1 MSSEKPP
8 PIKIQYGAGAAVPA
22 KPMTTPTAPAVGG
35 VDVESF
41 LAAGAAGGA
50 TSGLTL
56 NVGGSIQTLEA
67 VIKEIDVMAANN
79 PGRYAAVEKLV
90 ESAGFTS
97 VDSALAAAS
106 LDASKDT
113 QSWDQYLIKRSKN
126 PYVQKMVSE
135 SGSGGSGGYSSS
147 TNTSV
152 RLSSAS
158 EAGTLADRN
167 FESLLGRTAT
177 NAESVDFQKALNEQ
191 EKKNPSVTRTSGYS
205 SGSGSSSSTS
215 TTQAGFDPTRFGR
228 EYAMSQEG
236 YAERFAGMTFMNILD
251 KAIAEPNAIDDLIA
265 SGNG

>member
-1 MSSEKPP
+1 MVQPP
-8 PIKIQYGAGAAVPA
+8 SPNA
-22 KPMTTPTAPAVGG
+22 TTSTAPTTGG
-35 VDVESF
+35 VSVDDF
-41 LAAGAAGGA
+41 TNAAQAGGA

-56 NVGGSIQTLEA
+56 NTGDGNIKTLEA
-67 VIKEIDVMAANN
+67 VIKEINILAANN
-79 PGRYAAVEKLV
+79 PGQYAAVEKLV

-97 VDSALAAAS
+97 VDSALKFAA
-106 LDASKDT
+106 LDESKDS
-113 QSWDQYLIKRSKN
+113 QSWDQYLTKRAKN
-126 PYVQKMVSE
+126 PYVQKMVGE
-135 SGSGGSGGYSSS
+135 SGGGGYSSS
-147 TNTSV
+147 TNSST

-177 NAESVDFQKALNEQ
+177 NDEAIAFQKALNEQ
-191 EKKNPSVTRTSGYS
+191 EKKNPSVTKTSGYS
-205 SGSGSSSSTS
+205 SGSGSSTSTS

>member
-1 MSSEKPP
+1 MVQPP
-8 PIKIQYGAGAAVPA
+8 PS
-22 KPMTTPTAPAVGG
+22 KPGTTPVAPVPGGTSVIDFTA
-35 VDVESF
+35 
-41 LAAGAAGGA
+41 AAAAGGA

-56 NVGGSIQTLEA
+56 NTGDGNIKTLEA
-67 VIKEIDVMAANN
+67 VIKEIDIIAANN
-79 PGRYAAVEKLV
+79 PREYANVEKLA
-90 ESAGFTS
+90 EAAGFTS
-97 VDSALAAAS
+97 IDAALKFAS
-106 LDASKDT
+106 LDESKDS
-113 QSWDQYLIKRSKN
+113 QSWDQYLAKRAKN

-135 SGSGGSGGYSSS
+135 SGSGGYSSS

-177 NAESVDFQKALNEQ
+177 NDEARAFQKALNEQ
-191 EKKNPSVTRTSGYS
+191 EKKNPSVTKTSGYS
-205 SGSGSSSSTS
+205 SGSGSSTSTS